1 MSDFGKEED
10 TYSRG
15 KNIIDDDNFSLE
27 RCTDHITTLP
37 VLYNRR
43 HGQ

>member
-1 MSDFGKEED
+1 MSTYDFQED

-37 VLYNRR
+37 VLHNRR